1 MRITQRVCV
10 CERVCVCARS
20 HRRCGVPLQVLA
32 LTLVSATLLPGV
44 LSQHAKV
51 LRILVRGLAKMMEA
65 FA

>member
-1 MRITQRVCV
+1 MRVR
-10 CERVCVCARS
+10 ARS